1 MEGLFRRS
9 AAALAV
15 AMPLAAAAV
24 DYTGTDY
31 EPWSYSAGCVAWR
44 ATESLFHSSTVVDVP
59 ATGVIVEE
67 DAYTFG
73 TSGHPWQVFASN
85 QTAYSTPGKVLVYDV
100 AGKTAATDAQFAP
113 LSFGGMWVKV
123 LQAEGVPYSITD
135 TKTDSSDR
143 KVELGAP
150 DASTYFK
157 FDESFTFNRNSATR
171 VVGEATVEIASGK
184 TFTINARA
192 GKGAVVAAGNTL
204 VLNGAGTLAV
214 VGGLSVDG
222 TLDLS
227 AATRPSIDGDVTL
240 AGTIVLPANTE
251 VSSESP
257 FTVCTGTL
265 SGLNVLV
272 KIGDAE
278 AVEKSFTAVNGAIT
292 AFADPI
298 YVFTENY
305 PTVVPAGQTYTFV
318 GGDSAENTVVLDALD
333 VRGTLKTQGY
343 FSFTNYKS
351 GGAAAVLDVETGS
364 LTLNPGNN
372 WFNGTLTVEA
382 GATFV
387 NTLTDA
393 VQYGGTFTANIYG
406 TLNMGATRWSL
417 GSNNTLNFHEGC
429 TVTGSG
435 QSGNGTFD
443 WIENATGTLN
453 VDGDVNLAAPIRI
466 RSTATVNFNV
476 DTTDQKGLTLADT
489 IGAGKIV
496 KKGAGLVKFTTNPPY
511 AITVENGAFT
521 FAVDATPTITYSAKP
536 GTGTSMSMWYATQST
551 WKGTV
556 VIGALSAPT
565 ALPLDAYGN
574 ANSKIVLAGT
584 SGNCYLNGTTTVA
597 AELVVG
603 TNANNVV
610 EFNNGNSGQV
620 GTFSKV
626 SGPGTLK
633 LVGWSGCSAAT
644 YVLSTLDNFDGL
656 AVHNAITRDQGG
668 TFTIRIGNIVTTRST
683 ESGSCVLPI
692 AQTAVDGATGTVVY
706 NLENA
711 TVNGNPLDLEAKADG
726 IYVAVPNVTITVP
739 VVANTTI
746 EVSVGG
752 ETVDP
757 ATEGESSNTYSVAAG
772 ATVTVT
778 YTSDGYEVT
787 GGTFEFTAEEGYT
800 VDAAEV
806 TTKQYVSYVVF
817 QQESG
822 QSFVDVTN
830 YYTTVSNAI
839 DAAKAM
845 RKTVVLVAQP
855 EATDTYAVSAGDV
868 VNIKKG
874 EFTFDGIIFPEGSQ
888 YNNTTTETAGVTQYK
903 CAVYTATVQYPG
915 GEPVS
920 MTESLIQI
928 LGGLYSGYVP
938 AYAGTVVTV
947 LDGSDATV
955 GDAMPEVFTY
965 DSEAHTYTLKTM
977 VASINTGAVDIYY
990 PTISNAFEAVVSGQ
1004 TIKVLC
1010 DNTSNVR
1017 SVRVK
1022 EGTTVTL
1029 DLNGFTVT
1037 GPSGDNPMFW
1047 LENNSN
1053 FVVTDT
1059 TEDKAGKLVSE
1070 ESKVVWSS
1078 NPCTLTLTAG
1088 TLESTTSVPVYI
1100 YFSGVNGSRT
1110 VNINGGRLVSDS
1122 TSSSALD
1129 YCVMNASGTVNMRAG
1144 EIVSACGGFGGSTVN
1159 VSGGTV
1165 TVGTDNAIFRSGSAY
1180 ITVTGGT
1187 FNKTFAEAYLANG
1200 YEVVNNG
1207 DGTYTVR
1214 LDKGWVY
1221 EDADFPG
1228 HTGSWATPISYD
1240 AATGKA
1246 RIESDNTYTA
1256 ERPSAGQLV
1265 TLTATLSFD
1274 AINEVDDDIA
1284 GAKAAVRLGAGAT
1297 EGEYVF
1303 QLYTTNGV
1311 GGAGWVDVVASGVV
1325 PATDVDYTFTFVL
1338 DMTNRTYKASVGG
1351 VSLAADGGKATFA
1364 FAAADA
1370 TDYVQSVEL
1379 TGSGSFTS
1387 LTGEFTDDVPTGFVA
1402 DQVIGSVTLTGAQAD
1417 WLNAQ
1422 NSYDALATKLATL
1435 TQAALN
1441 TAYLLN
1447 LNILSENYD
1456 GTYTFTVTK
1465 IEFGKDAQEN
1475 ETVVVTVGLTR
1486 NGALEGGI
1494 NGELKLKGG
1503 TELGTAFDVLDSVT
1517 IVDAD
1522 FSEGDTT
1529 TCTFQ
1534 KGDAPAKFY
1543 QAVIE

>member
-1 MEGLFRRS
+1 M
-9 AAALAV
+9 
-15 AMPLAAAAV
+15 
-24 DYTGTDY
+24 
-31 EPWSYSAGCVAWR
+31 
-44 ATESLFHSSTVVDVP
+44 
-59 ATGVIVEE
+59 
-67 DAYTFG
+67 
-73 TSGHPWQVFASN
+73 
-85 QTAYSTPGKVLVYDV
+85 
-100 AGKTAATDAQFAP
+100 
-113 LSFGGMWVKV
+113 
-123 LQAEGVPYSITD
+123 
-135 TKTDSSDR
+135 
-143 KVELGAP
+143 
-150 DASTYFK
+150 
-157 FDESFTFNRNSATR
+157 
-171 VVGEATVEIASGK
+171 
-184 TFTINARA
+184 
-192 GKGAVVAAGNTL
+192 
-204 VLNGAGTLAV
+204 
-214 VGGLSVDG
+214 
-222 TLDLS
+222 
-227 AATRPSIDGDVTL
+227 
-240 AGTIVLPANTE
+240 
-251 VSSESP
+251 
-257 FTVCTGTL
+257 
-265 SGLNVLV
+265 
-272 KIGDAE
+272 
-278 AVEKSFTAVNGAIT
+278 
-292 AFADPI
+292 
-298 YVFTENY
+298 
-305 PTVVPAGQTYTFV
+305 
-318 GGDSAENTVVLDALD
+318 
-333 VRGTLKTQGY
+333 
-343 FSFTNYKS
+343 
-351 GGAAAVLDVETGS
+351 
-364 LTLNPGNN
+364 
-372 WFNGTLTVEA
+372 
-382 GATFV
+382 
-387 NTLTDA
+387 
-393 VQYGGTFTANIYG
+393 
-406 TLNMGATRWSL
+406 
-417 GSNNTLNFHEGC
+417 
-429 TVTGSG
+429 
-435 QSGNGTFD
+435 
-443 WIENATGTLN
+443 
-453 VDGDVNLAAPIRI
+453 
-466 RSTATVNFNV
+466 
-476 DTTDQKGLTLADT
+476 TLADT

>member
-59 ATGVIVEE
+59 ADGVIVEE

-135 TKTDSSDR
+135 NKTDGSDR
-143 KVELGAP
+143 KVELGAAG
-150 DASTYFK
+150 ASTYFK
-157 FDESFTFNRNSATR
+157 FDESFTFDRNSATK
-171 VVGEATVEIASGK
+171 VLGTATVEIANGK
-184 TFTINARA
+184 TFTINKRA
-192 GKGAVVAAGNTL
+192 GKGAVVEAGNTL

-214 VGGLSVDG
+214 VGGLSIDG

-227 AATRPSIDGDVTL
+227 AATRPSIDGDVAL

-305 PTVVPAGQTYTFV
+305 PTVVPVGQTYTFV
-318 GGDSAENTVVLDALD
+318 GGDSAENTVVVDALD

-351 GGAAAVLDVETGS
+351 NGSTLDVETGS

-1494 NGELKLKGG
+1494 NGTLKLKGG